1 MKGVAV
7 FQGKL
12 KGGYCTF
19 IQDTSQ
25 SPVKVN
31 GHVQNLT
38 PGKHG
43 FHIHTYGD
51 IRKTD
56 CLKCGGHWNPTN
68 KQHGGLNDENSHAGD
83 LGNIVIRQDG
93 TADFNLKTSKIT
105 LYGKNSIIGRSIVVH
120 EDQDDLG
127 KGGFPDSLTTGH
139 AGARIDCAV
148 IGYAS

>member
-1 MKGVAV
+1 MKAKAV
-7 FQGKL
+7 FQKKL
-12 KGGYCTF
+12 KGYVIF
-19 IQDTSQ
+19 EQKNKNE
-25 SPVKVN
+25 PVHIK
-31 GHVQNLT
+31 GHIEKLKP

-56 CLKCGGHWNPTN
+56 CTKCGGHWNPRN
-68 KQHGGLNDENSHAGD
+68 NDHGGLNDENSHAGD
-83 LGNIVIRQDG
+83 LGNIVVRDDG

-105 LYGKNSIIGRSIVVH
+105 LYGKESIIGRSIVVH
-120 EDQDDLG
+120 EDPDDLG

-139 AGARIDCAV
+139 AGARTDCAV

>member
-1 MKGVAV
+1 MRITY
-7 FQGKL
+7 QNGKL
-12 KGGYCTF
+12 F
-19 IQDTSQ
+19 ISLRKDEAENVSQ
-25 SPVKVN
+25 N
-31 GHVQNLT
+31 I
-38 PGKHG
+38 GKPSE
-43 FHIHTYGD
+43 I
-51 IRKTD
+51 
-56 CLKCGGHWNPTN
+56 
-68 KQHGGLNDENSHAGD
+68 D
-83 LGNIVIRQDG
+83 LGNIVVRQDG